1 MSRIAEEQD
10 SKPTPLS
17 ALYAPIAEEMR
28 QAEQI
33 LRQEM
38 RSRYPY
44 VDELVRYGC
53 LLGGK
58 RLRPALVLLAGK
70 ACGDLTP
77 QHLTLAAVVEMVHTA
92 TLVHDD
98 VLDEASVRRHLATV
112 NARWDNEAS
121 VLLGDFL
128 FSHAFYLASTLDSTL
143 ACQLIGRATNVV
155 CEGEIRQKGSRADFS
170 LDEARYLEIL
180 DAKTAALCACC
191 CQLGAH
197 YAGASAALTQH
208 LTQFGRKLGIAF
220 QIADDLLDLVGNETT
235 VGKSLGSDLVKQK
248 PTLPLIRALQVAD
261 AAQRAAILETL
272 HDGRDSSVGT
282 LVALFQQLD
291 VMRYTREK
299 AESFVRQAVEHLEP
313 LPDSAAKESLSNMA
327 LFAVRRAF

>member
-1 MSRIAEEQD
+1 VSRIAEEQN
-10 SKPTPLS
+10 SKPTPLN
-17 ALYAPIAEEMR
+17 ALYAPIADEMR

-70 ACGDLTP
+70 ACGGLTP

-155 CEGEIRQKGSRADFS
+155 CEGEIRQKGSQADFA

-197 YAGASAALTQH
+197 YAGASTALTQH

-220 QIADDLLDLVGNETT
+220 QIADDLLDLVGNEST
-235 VGKSLGSDLVKQK
+235 VGKSLGSDLAKQK

-261 AAQRAAILETL
+261 PAQRVAILETL
-272 HDGRDSSVGT
+272 HDDRDASVGT

-299 AESFVRQAVEHLEP
+299 AESFARQALEHLEP
-313 LPDSAAKESLSNMA
+313 LSHSAAKEALGSMA